1 MGGIDLK
8 MKTYFSLP
16 VVLLLMACSN
26 GAEETPETEITQ
38 SSASES
44 AEVISTEVIDD
55 EAAFLEKIAD
65 FDAEHEPFIVA
76 YYDSLDAIKEKVS
89 DETNALVDPEL
100 SERELQIK
108 LIFKGDDDYYRV
120 VLEQK

>member
-1 MGGIDLK
+1 
-8 MKTYFSLP
+8 MKTKAYLALP
-16 VVLLLMACSN
+16 VALLLMACSN
-26 GAEETPETEITQ
+26 ESNETTQTEVTQ
-38 SSASES
+38 SSVSES
-44 AEVISTEVIDD
+44 TDVTSTEVIDN
-55 EAAFLEKIAD
+55 ETAFLEQLAD

-89 DETNALVDPEL
+89 DETNTFVDPEL

-120 VLEQK
+120 ILGHE

>member
-1 MGGIDLK
+1 MGGINLK
-8 MKTYFSLP
+8 MKAYLALP
-16 VVLLLMACSN
+16 VALLLMACSN
-26 GAEETPETEITQ
+26 ESNETTQTEVTQ
-38 SSASES
+38 TSVSES
-44 AEVISTEVIDD
+44 AEIISTEVIDN
-55 EAAFLEKIAD
+55 ETAFLEQLAD

-89 DETNALVDPEL
+89 DETNTFVDPEL

-120 VLEQK
+120 VLKEI